1 MICTQCSGLTFVVDT
16 QKDSQSVIRRRE
28 CKQCGLRFNTRESYF
43 TRPIRERKIQVVP
56 EAKPK
61 PLTRRA
67 NDWEREALVV
77 PKNGYNEFD
86 ELESD
91 ILREIG
97 VDESGW
103 TENY

>member
-1 MICTQCSGLTFVVDT
+1 MICAQCSGLTFVVDT
-16 QKDSQSVIRRRE
+16 QKERQSVIRRRE
-28 CKQCGLRFNTRESYF
+28 CQECGYRFNTRESYF
-43 TRPIRERKIQVVP
+43 TRPVRERKLPVMR

-67 NDWEREALVV
+67 NDWERDALVV
-77 PKNGYNEFD
+77 PKGGYNEFD

-97 VDESGW
+97 VDDIGR
-103 TENY
+103 TEDY

>member
-1 MICTQCSGLTFVVDT
+1 VICTRCSGLTFVVDT
-16 QKDSQSVIRRRE
+16 QKDAQSVIRRRE
-28 CKQCGLRFNTRESYF
+28 CQQCGLRFNTRESYF
-43 TRPIRERKIQVVP
+43 TRPIRERKIQVVA

-77 PKNGYNEFD
+77 QKNGYNEFD

-91 ILREIG
+91 ILRELG

-103 TENY
+103 TKDY

>member
-1 MICTQCSGLTFVVDT
+1 MICTQCSGQTFVVDT

-28 CKQCGLRFNTRESYF
+28 CKECGCRFNTRESYF
-43 TRPIRERKIQVVP
+43 TRPVRERKLPVVL

-67 NDWEREALVV
+67 NDWERDALVV
-77 PKNGYNEFD
+77 PKGGYNEFD

-97 VDESGW
+97 VDESEW
-103 TENY
+103 SKDY

>member
-1 MICTQCSGLTFVVDT
+1 MRCIQCSGQTQVVDT

-28 CKQCGLRFNTRESYF
+28 CQSCGNRFNTRETSF
-43 TRPIRERKIQVVP
+43 TRPVRKRKIQVVA

-67 NDWEREALVV
+67 TEWEREAMTM
-77 PKNGYNEFD
+77 PKSAYNEFD

-103 TENY
+103 TKDY